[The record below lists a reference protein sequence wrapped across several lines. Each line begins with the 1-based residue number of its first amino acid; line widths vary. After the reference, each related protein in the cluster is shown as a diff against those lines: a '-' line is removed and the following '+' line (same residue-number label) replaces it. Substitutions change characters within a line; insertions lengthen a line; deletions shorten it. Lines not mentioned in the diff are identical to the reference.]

1 MAIPA
6 TMNNPVP
13 APDVP
18 VRAIGGADLKAALR
32 DGLKDFGA
40 HRGDLFFVGLLYPA
54 IGFIAGA
61 AALGNALIPYF
72 FPVAAGVALL
82 GPVAAIGFYEIA
94 RRREAGLDSD
104 WSHFLD
110 VRKRPARDSIIAVT
124 GLLLVVF
131 LAWLL
136 VAGALYTAFMGPP
149 PASIGDFLTRL
160 FTTRG
165 GWALIVVGNLAGL
178 CFAWLVLSLSVVSL
192 PLLVDRDLGARAAVN
207 ASIRAVRANR
217 WAMARWGLIV
227 AALLVL
233 GSIPAF
239 IGLAFVLPWLGY
251 ATWHLYT
258 RLIDRSALPI
268 A

>member
-1 MAIPA
+1 MNNPAPVPAIPA
-6 TMNNPVP
+6 RV
-13 APDVP
+13 
-18 VRAIGGADLKAALR
+18 IGAADLNAALR
-32 DGLKDFGA
+32 DGLRDFGA
-40 HRGDLFFVGLLYPA
+40 HRGDLLFVGLLYPA

-72 FPVAAGVALL
+72 FPIAAGVALL
-82 GPVAAIGFYEIA
+82 GPVAALGFYEIA

-110 VRKRPARDSIIAVT
+110 VRKRPGRDAIIAVT
-124 GLLLVVF
+124 GLLLLVF
-131 LAWLL
+131 LAWML

-149 PASIGDFLTRL
+149 PDSIGDFMTRL

-178 CFAWLVLSLSVVSL
+178 AFAWLVLSLSVVSL
-192 PLLVDRDLGARAAVN
+192 PMLVDRDVGARAAVD
-207 ASIRAVRANR
+207 ASVRAVRVNR
-217 WAMARWGLIV
+217 RVMARWGIIV

>member
-1 MAIPA
+1 MNNPAPAPAIPA
-6 TMNNPVP
+6 RV
-13 APDVP
+13 
-18 VRAIGGADLKAALR
+18 IGAADLNAALR
-32 DGLKDFGA
+32 DGLRDFGA
-40 HRGDLFFVGLLYPA
+40 HRGDLLFVGLLYPA

-72 FPVAAGVALL
+72 FPIAAGVALL
-82 GPVAAIGFYEIA
+82 GPVAALGFYEIA

-110 VRKRPARDSIIAVT
+110 VRKRPGCDAIIAVT
-124 GLLLVVF
+124 GLLLLVF
-131 LAWLL
+131 LAWML

-149 PASIGDFLTRL
+149 PDSIGDFMTRL

-192 PLLVDRDLGARAAVN
+192 PLLVDRDLGARAAVDT
-207 ASIRAVRANR
+207 SIRAVRANR
-217 WAMARWGLIV
+217 WTMARWGIIV
-227 AALLVL
+227 AVLLVL

>member
-1 MAIPA
+1 MAASTTANTNAPAPAIP
-6 TMNNPVP
+6 
-13 APDVP
+13 
-18 VRAIGGADLKAALR
+18 VRHIAAADLDASLR
-32 DGLKDFGA
+32 DGLRDFGV
-40 HRGDLFFVGLLYPA
+40 HRGDLLFVGLLYPA

-61 AALGNALIPYF
+61 AALGNALLPYF

-82 GPVAAIGFYEIA
+82 GPVAALGFYEIA

-110 VRKRPARDSIIAVT
+110 IRKRPSLDSIVAVA
-124 GLLLVVF
+124 GLLLAVF
-131 LAWLL
+131 VAWVL
-136 VAGALYTAFMGPP
+136 VAGALYTAFMGAAPV
-149 PASIGDFLTRL
+149 SIGDFLTRL

-178 CFAWLVLSLSVVSL
+178 CFAWAVLSLSVVSL
-192 PLLVDRDLGARAAVN
+192 PMLVDRDIGARAAVRT
-207 ASIRAVRANR
+207 SIAAVRANR
-217 WAMARWGLIV
+217 WLMARWGLTV

-251 ATWHLYT
+251 STWHLYT
-258 RLIDRSALPI
+258 RLIDRSALPHS
-268 A
+268 

>member
-1 MAIPA
+1 MNNPAPAPAIPA
-6 TMNNPVP
+6 RV
-13 APDVP
+13 
-18 VRAIGGADLKAALR
+18 IGAADLNAALR
-32 DGLKDFGA
+32 DGLRDFGA
-40 HRGDLFFVGLLYPA
+40 HRGDLLFVGLLYPA

-72 FPVAAGVALL
+72 FPIAAGVALL
-82 GPVAAIGFYEIA
+82 GPVAALGFYEIA

-110 VRKRPARDSIIAVT
+110 VRKRPGRDAIIAVT
-124 GLLLVVF
+124 GLLLLVF
-131 LAWLL
+131 LAWML

-149 PASIGDFLTRL
+149 PDSIGDFMTRL

-178 CFAWLVLSLSVVSL
+178 AFAWLVLSLSVVSL
-192 PLLVDRDLGARAAVN
+192 PMLVDRDVGARAAVD
-207 ASIRAVRANR
+207 ASVRAVRVNR
-217 WAMARWGLIV
+217 RVMARWGIIV